1 MAREVNTAVSAF
13 GGAIEKAADFQ
24 LTWHRL
30 DLANVPSMQE
40 QVRHVKGWN
49 RVGARPES

>member
-1 MAREVNTAVSAF
+1 MARGGNAVVSAF
-13 GGAIEKAADFQ
+13 GGAIEKATGYR

-30 DLANVPSMQE
+30 DMANVPSMQE

-49 RVGARPES
+49 RVGVWPES